1 MFEGDEE
8 EALSE
13 DGESVY
19 IGREVI
25 YDWTLMYLQL
35 AEESLARLQTYGPAP
50 PSMNHKVLRGIAAAP
65 PQEHSMTSPV
75 ISRLAPT
82 PSGYLH
88 LGNAL
93 NFLITWHFVRRRQGT
108 LILRID
114 DADSTRTRPQYIEDI
129 FRTLEWLGLDWDLGP
144 SGPDD
149 FQARYSQRAQKEKY
163 WQAIGELA
171 RAYNCD
177 CSRKTIRAKFG
188 STAYGGSCRNRELPF
203 VPGTTARRI
212 VVDRPLPEN
221 GRPVDLGQTVGDFV
235 LWTRDDTPAY
245 QLVSLVEDESHQV
258 LAKSQGSTSLTAL
271 RQAGVDKS
279 TVIEMLHPYLARFF
293 RLFGEDWPMA

>member
-1 MFEGDEE
+1 
-8 EALSE
+8 
-13 DGESVY
+13 
-19 IGREVI
+19 
-25 YDWTLMYLQL
+25 
-35 AEESLARLQTYGPAP
+35 
-50 PSMNHKVLRGIAAAP
+50 
-65 PQEHSMTSPV
+65 MTFPV

-93 NFLITWHFVRRRQGT
+93 NFLITWHFVRMRQGK

-129 FRTLEWLGLDWDLGP
+129 FRTLEWLSLDWDDGP

-149 FQARYSQRAQKEKY
+149 FQARYSQRAQREKY
-163 WQAIGELA
+163 WAAIVNLD

-177 CSRKTIRAKFG
+177 CSRRTIRAKFG
-188 STAYGGSCRNRELPF
+188 STVYGGSCRNRKLPF
-203 VPGTTARRI
+203 IAGKTARRI
-212 VVDRPLPEN
+212 VVDRPLLEN
-221 GRPVDLGQTVGDFV
+221 GRPVDLGQTIGDFV

-258 LAKSQGSTSLTAL
+258 THIFRGEDLLTSTRAQKYLAQELGFSRFLQVEVMHHQLIMDSQGSKLAKSQGSTSLTAL
-271 RQAGVDKS
+271 RQAGIDKC

-293 RLFGEDWPMA
+293 RLIGEEWPIA

>member
-1 MFEGDEE
+1 M
-8 EALSE
+8 
-13 DGESVY
+13 
-19 IGREVI
+19 
-25 YDWTLMYLQL
+25 
-35 AEESLARLQTYGPAP
+35 
-50 PSMNHKVLRGIAAAP
+50 K
-65 PQEHSMTSPV
+65 SPV

-93 NFLITWHFVRRRQGT
+93 NFLITWHFVRSRQGT

-129 FRTLEWLGLDWDLGP
+129 FRTLEWLGVDWDLGP

-149 FQARYSQRAQKEKY
+149 FQNRYSQRAQKEKY
-163 WQAIGELA
+163 WQAIGALA
-171 RAYNCD
+171 RVYNCQ

-188 STAYGGSCRNRELPF
+188 STVYRGSCRDRELPF

-212 VVDRPLPEN
+212 VVDRPLLEN
-221 GRPVDLGQTVGDFV
+221 GRPIDLGQTIGDFV

-258 LAKSQGSTSLTAL
+258 THIFRGEDLLISTRAQKYLAQELGYSSFLQAVVMHHELILDSQGGKLSKSQDSTSLTAL

-279 TVIEMLHPYLARFF
+279 TVIEMLHPYLERFF
-293 RLFGEDWPMA
+293 RLTGEKWPRA